1 MEKATATLF
10 LLIKISQAKEI
21 IARHSTQYVTQYLNG
36 LFLRLIAE
44 KLINQT
50 ICFTGVKVEVS

>member
-1 MEKATATLF
+1 MEKTTATLF

-21 IARHSTQYVTQYLNG
+21 IAPHSTQYVTQYLNG

-50 ICFTGVKVEVS
+50 ICFTGV